1 MVILERT
8 TLFFSCSFKCDDV
21 SFAVVVV
28 VQVEYSTLNG
38 WSLETAFC
46 AFSSS
51 LFFVA
56 KEEDGKREGDVK
68 SSCKADVISS
78 LPSGLPNQ

>member
-1 MVILERT
+1 MVIPERT
-8 TLFFSCSFKCDDV
+8 TLFFSCSLKGDDV
-21 SFAVVVV
+21 SFVIVV